1 MQDPVSKETHS
12 EHKHPRKQKYLMVA
26 LPLLFL
32 SLGIAGYQG
41 VMSSAGSAGKSHG
54 NKPAAVAAPSNHKGP
69 GGPRYGRSGP
79 PKTKGR
85 NKQPAVKA
93 HTIQLAAYQPQWNL
107 YGEIVTSHR
116 VAVHIPVP
124 GRLIHVSPALRT
136 GSILKEGEL
145 LAAVDEF
152 PYQAALEEAQATLA
166 EIQAKQKEISAQIIQ
181 EEHALEQAQRQL
193 EPARNELKRMQKL
206 FKSRTVSQKALD
218 EAAVL
223 VSQRESALQQRQSNI
238 KINRARL
245 QQQQA
250 VEKRQKWVLQRA
262 NRALEDSRFVAPFD
276 SHVLSVNAE
285 TGQYVTSSSKL
296 ATLAASGDIEVRFT
310 LSEDQYGDLLAAEE
324 TISGLPVHFIWH
336 SGHLQL
342 TFNGKVKRMA
352 AEVNEESGA
361 IILYAGLGEDE
372 ALKSKLPIGSFVD
385 VVLSGHSTDHVA
397 RIPESAL
404 YDQNHVFL
412 IEEGKL
418 VPRQVEPLTWKNG
431 EVLIASGLNE
441 SEQILANHL
450 PNAKP
455 GMKVKVIKR

>member
-1 MQDPVSKETHS
+1 MQDPISKETHS
-12 EHKHPRKQKYLMVA
+12 EHKRPLAQKYLMAA
-26 LPLLFL
+26 LPILFL
-32 SLGIAGYQG
+32 ILGIAGYQQ
-41 VMSSAGSAGKSHG
+41 VMNSGGSAGKSHG
-54 NKPAAVAAPSNHKGP
+54 NKPSISGPPKHKGP
-69 GGPRYGRSGP
+69 KGPRYGRSGP
-79 PKTKGR
+79 PKTKGS

-93 HTIQLAAYQPQWNL
+93 HTIQLTAYQPQWHL
-107 YGEIVTSHR
+107 YGEVVTSHR

-124 GRLIHVSPALRT
+124 GRLTHVSPALRT
-136 GSILKEGEL
+136 GSILKKGEL

-152 PYQAALEEAQATLA
+152 PYRAALEEVQATLA
-166 EIQAKQKEISAQIIQ
+166 EIQAKQREIDAQIIQ
-181 EEHALEQAQRQL
+181 EEHGLEQAQRQL

-206 FKSRTVSQKALD
+206 FKSRTVSQKILD
-218 EAAVL
+218 ETTVL

-238 KINRARL
+238 KISRARL

-262 NRALEDSRFVAPFD
+262 NRALEDSRFVAPFV
-276 SHVLSVNAE
+276 SRVLSVNAE

-324 TISGLPVHFIWH
+324 TISGLSTHFTWR
-336 SGHLQL
+336 SGRSQL
-342 TFNGKVKRMA
+342 TFNGTVKRMA
-352 AEVNEESGA
+352 AEVDEESGS
-361 IILYAGLGEDE
+361 IILYAGLEEDD

-385 VVLSGHSTDHVA
+385 VVLSGHSADHVA

-431 EVLIASGLNE
+431 EVLISSGLNE
-441 SEQILANHL
+441 GEQVLANHL

-455 GMKVKVIKR
+455 GMKVKVVEQ